1 MTQNTSPVL
10 AGVQTIF
17 TVPRNL
23 WLATSGSVG
32 GESRKS
38 ESGFPVACQGSAARA
53 VPRRWSRG
61 GGVAGEPVFCLLLKS
76 FILRTPKKLVFES
89 YGNRW
94 LHTCSSP
101 SWKVFSLLSTPSFFF
116 SFFFLLLPLRV
127 PALCLV
133 PGGGGG
139 GEGGGRSSQPAD

>member
-101 SWKVFSLLSTPSFFF
+101 SWKVFSLLSTPSCFF
-116 SFFFLLLPLRV
+116 SLFVSILTHQVSASKFLPWW
-127 PALCLV
+127 
-133 PGGGGG
+133 GGGGDG
-139 GEGGGRSSQPAD
+139 VGRSSQPAD